1 MKVKVFHVITK
12 LELGGAQKVTLM
24 TLERLP
30 RDRYELGLISG
41 PEGLLVDWANRIPSL
56 TRVWNRWLV
65 RELRPLQ
72 DALAFLNLWQLFRR
86 ERPQIVH
93 THSAKAGIIGRW
105 AAKLAGV
112 PLVFHTAHGF
122 GFNDFQRPAVRNFY
136 IRLER
141 LTGRITTKLFLVSYA
156 NADKAE
162 KCGMVR
168 RGDWV
173 LARDSIAVEQFLQ
186 PRPRRKMLRGWNVP
200 EDKVIV
206 GMVACLKPQ
215 KSPEDFV
222 EVAARVLD
230 QTKQAHFVMAG
241 DGELRASVEERIRQ
255 RGIADH
261 ITLLGWQNEKDMPE
275 IYRNLDVV
283 VLTSLWEGLPC
294 VFSEAM
300 ACELPIVATNVDG
313 AREAIIDSENG
324 YLHEPHDIAGMAQS
338 VLKLIADADLRRA
351 MGESGKNRVM
361 EFDIGTSVDT
371 VESTYQE
378 CLKNL

>member
-1 MKVKVFHVITK
+1 
-12 LELGGAQKVTLM
+12 M

-30 RDRYELGLISG
+30 RDRYELGLVTG
-41 PEGLLVDWANRIPSL
+41 PEGLLVGWANGIPSL

-65 RELRPLQ
+65 RGVQPIKDTLSLVT
-72 DALAFLNLWQLFRR
+72 LWRLFRR

-93 THSAKAGIIGRW
+93 THSTKAGIIGRW

-112 PLVFHTAHGF
+112 PLIFHTAHGF

-136 IRLER
+136 IALER
-141 LTGRITTKLFLVSYA
+141 FTGRITTKLFIVSYA
-156 NADKAE
+156 NGDKAE

-173 LARDSIAVEQFLQ
+173 LARDSIAVEEFLQ
-186 PRPRRKMLRGWNVP
+186 PRPRRRKLAEWKVP

-222 EVAARVLD
+222 EVAASVLE
-230 QTKQAHFVMAG
+230 QTKQAHFVIAG

-255 RGIADH
+255 RGIGGH

-313 AREAIIDSENG
+313 AREAIIEGENG
-324 YLHEPHDIAGMAQS
+324 YLHQPHDIEGMARS
-338 VLKLIADADLRRA
+338 VIELVNKPEFRRS
-351 MGESGKNRVM
+351 MGQRGKARVP
-361 EFDIGTSVDT
+361 EFDIQTSVNRL
-371 VESTYQE
+371 EEAYRQ
-378 CLKNL
+378 CF